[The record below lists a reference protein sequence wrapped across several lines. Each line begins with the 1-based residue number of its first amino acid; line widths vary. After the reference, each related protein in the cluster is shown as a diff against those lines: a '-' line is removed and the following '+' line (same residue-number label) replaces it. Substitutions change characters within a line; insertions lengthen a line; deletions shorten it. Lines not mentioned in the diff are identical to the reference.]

1 LVWSFVYLAVRNL
14 FGLLWLLARP
24 RRSKELEILVLRHE
38 LALHRRQAR
47 QPKLTR
53 ADRALLAALSRSLP
67 RLACHL
73 EHVLRVYRGHYNAH
87 RPHRALDLFPPNG
100 RDPTPLTTLDR
111 LQPREL
117 LGGLIH
123 EYKAA

>member
-14 FGLLWLLARP
+14 VALVWLLARP

-38 LALHRRQAR
+38 LAMLRRQAR

-67 RLACHL
+67 RVAWSLRARLTREVSHSLAC
-73 EHVLRVYRGHYNAH
+73 
-87 RPHRALDLFPPNG
+87 
-100 RDPTPLTTLDR
+100 
-111 LQPREL
+111 Q
-117 LGGLIH
+117 
-123 EYKAA
+123 